1 MENALHNRVKEARE
15 GPSDCA
21 RRILFLWFAVRLFDL
36 PFGFAEKRG

>member
-15 GPSDCA
+15 GPADCA
-21 RRILFLWFAVRLFDL
+21 GRKLFLGFAVRVFDL